1 METENIK
8 HLSWNFESFV
18 NKMNNGLEFWFAR
31 DLQKLLGYW
40 KWDNFL
46 NVISKAKTAI
56 EISWENISDHF
67 ADVGKMV
74 QLWSW
79 SEREIQDM
87 MLTRYACYLIA
98 MNGDSSKI
106 EIAFAQQYF
115 AVQTRKL
122 EVIEKRLLESERVT
136 AREKLKETE
145 KELSQV
151 IYEQTQWE
159 YNFSLIRSKWDTA
172 LFKNTTQEMKNKW
185 WIKMNKPLA
194 DFMPTILLKAKDFAT
209 EITIHNARR
218 SKMQTEKE
226 ISSEHITN
234 NQTVRKTLIERW
246 ITPENLLPEED
257 LEKVKRRLK
266 SEPKKGLKSQKNF
279 KK

>member
-1 METENIK
+1 MKKDNIEQ
-8 HLSWNFESFV
+8 LTWDFESFV
-18 NKMNNGLEFWFAR
+18 NKLETWLEFWFAR

-46 NVISKAKTAI
+46 NVISKAKIAV
-56 EISWENISDHF
+56 EISWEDSADHF

-79 SEREIQDM
+79 SEREINDI
-87 MLTRYACYLIA
+87 MLTRYSCYIIA

-115 AVQTRKL
+115 AVQTRKVEL
-122 EVIEKRLLESERVT
+122 IEKRLLESERVT

-151 IYEQTQWE
+151 IFEQTKWE
-159 YNFSLIRSKWDTA
+159 LNFSLIRSKWYNA
-172 LFKNTTQEMKNKW
+172 LFQHTTKEMKKRWGINLS
-185 WIKMNKPLA
+185 KPLA

-209 EITIHNARR
+209 EITIHNA
-218 SKMQTEKE
+218 KEKNMQTEKE

-234 NQTVRKTLIERW
+234 NETIRKTLIERW
-246 ITPENLLPEED
+246 ITPEKLLPEED
-257 LEKVKRRLK
+257 LEKVKRRLT
-266 SEPKKGLKSQKNF
+266 SEPKKALKWQINF